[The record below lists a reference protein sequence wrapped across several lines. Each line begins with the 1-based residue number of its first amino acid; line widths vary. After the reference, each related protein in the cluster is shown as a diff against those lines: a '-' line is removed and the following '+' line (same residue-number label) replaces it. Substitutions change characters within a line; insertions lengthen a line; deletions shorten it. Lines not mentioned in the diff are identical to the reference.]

1 MAAVMMVVVV
11 AAAVVVVVVVATT
24 NGLRPQL
31 PSQGTNASCNHLV
44 KRPAAAA
51 AAAAHPHLPLSM
63 LLPRRWSRLQ
73 LLPR

>member
-1 MAAVMMVVVV
+1 MAAVMVVVVV
-11 AAAVVVVVVVATT
+11 AAAVVVTVATT

-51 AAAAHPHLPLSM
+51 AAGHPHLPLSM
-63 LLPRRWSRLQ
+63 LPPRRWSRLQ